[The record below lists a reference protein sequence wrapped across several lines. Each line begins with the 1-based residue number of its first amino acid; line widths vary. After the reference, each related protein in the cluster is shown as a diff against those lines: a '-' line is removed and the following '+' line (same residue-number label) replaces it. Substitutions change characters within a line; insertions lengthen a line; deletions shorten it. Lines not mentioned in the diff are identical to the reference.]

1 MGALSVKNVLS
12 MVKNLGLNMNINEA
26 RVLVSTVDSNQDGII
41 QLDEFIDLIF
51 KDMDDNDAMIN
62 LKEMK
67 DLSSD

>member
-51 KDMDDNDAMIN
+51 KDMDDNDVMIN

-67 DLSSD
+67 GKKP